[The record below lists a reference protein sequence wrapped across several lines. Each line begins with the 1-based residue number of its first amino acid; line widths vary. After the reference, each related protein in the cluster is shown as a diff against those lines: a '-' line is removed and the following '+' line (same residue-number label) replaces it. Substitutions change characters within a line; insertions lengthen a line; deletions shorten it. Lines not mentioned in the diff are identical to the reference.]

1 MKTSIDFL
9 PLHKQE
15 QLQAI
20 RDYIVAR
27 MAPQMIILFGSYA
40 RNEWVEDE
48 YTEDGIIY
56 QYRSDFDILVISE
69 HNLDNKARDR
79 WHQMEREVRHMTKG
93 TPVSLI
99 HEGIKDVNQEL
110 RRNSYF
116 YIDIYKEGILL
127 HDSGQHRL
135 NPPRPLSEAETL
147 AKAREDFGHWY
158 KSAGMFYEDFESN
171 FQKGK
176 KDSDYLKKAAFE
188 LHQAV
193 ERYYVALILVF
204 TGYRPKTHSLKE
216 LGEQAQHIHERFKVI
231 FPIGIP
237 EQKARYELLCRA
249 YIDAR
254 YQKDYS
260 ISQQDLVWLARR
272 VEMLRDLVRVICEVR
287 MGR

>member
-20 RDYIVAR
+20 RNYIVAQ

-69 HNLDNKARDR
+69 HNLNNKARDR
-79 WHQMEREVRHMTKG
+79 WHQMERKVRHMTKD

-127 HDSGQHRL
+127 HDSGQCRL
-135 NPPRPLSEAETL
+135 NPPRTLSETETL
-147 AKAREDFGHWY
+147 AKAREDFEHWFTG
-158 KSAGMFYEDFESN
+158 ANN
-171 FQKGK
+171 FKEGFLLRKGK
-176 KDSDYLKKAAFE
+176 
-188 LHQAV
+188 
-193 ERYYVALILVF
+193 
-204 TGYRPKTHSLKE
+204 T
-216 LGEQAQHIHERFKVI
+216 
-231 FPIGIP
+231 
-237 EQKARYELLCRA
+237 
-249 YIDAR
+249 
-254 YQKDYS
+254 
-260 ISQQDLVWLARR
+260 
-272 VEMLRDLVRVICEVR
+272 
-287 MGR
+287 